1 MRISLLSQWYD
12 PEPGPAA
19 LPGIYGREMIR
30 QGHSVRALTG
40 FPNYPDG
47 KVHAGYRIRRR
58 TIERRDGV
66 DVHRVALYPQ
76 HSRSSLGR
84 VLNYAS
90 FAVSAAISGAPA
102 IKNADA
108 VWVYNSPVTVSLP
121 LLMHTRR
128 GRVPYFLHVQDLWPD
143 SLIASGMVPEG
154 WVGDRAAEMIS
165 RIVQVTEEKATT
177 VGVISP
183 SVRDLILERHTQ
195 LDPTKIVYAPNPTNE
210 QLFRPADEI
219 RRELGLE
226 LAENQTIDLMYAG
239 AIGDVQGL
247 DTVLDA
253 AALLRDLPAVRL
265 TIYGEGISRQR
276 LERRVADEHL
286 DNVRFMGRVEQ
297 GDIPELI
304 ARSHIQ
310 LVSLASSPFL
320 RFTTPSKIPSLLAS
334 GVPIV
339 GQIGGDG
346 ADLIRAAGAGIVVEP
361 GDAAALA
368 SAIARIVEGGPE
380 QWRAHGESGRRY
392 YSAHLSVAS
401 TTRIILGS
409 FGVPQ
414 PQNQD

>member
-1 MRISLLSQWYD
+1 MRIGILSQWYD

-19 LPGIYGREMIR
+19 LPAIYGREMIR

-47 KVHAGYRIRRR
+47 KVHDGYRIRRK
-58 TIERRDGV
+58 TVERRDGV

-76 HSRSSLGR
+76 HSRSAVGR

-90 FAVSAAISGAPA
+90 FAASAALSGGAA
-102 IKNADA
+102 LKNADG

-128 GRVPYFLHVQDLWPD
+128 GAIPYFLHVQDLWPD

-154 WVGDRAAEMIS
+154 WIGDRAAAMIR
-165 RIVQVTEEKATT
+165 RIVKVTERKATT

-183 SVRDLILERHTQ
+183 GVRELILERHTQ
-195 LDPTKIVYAPNPTNE
+195 LDPAKIVYAPNPTNE
-210 QLFRPADEI
+210 QLFRPVGEI
-219 RRELGLE
+219 RQELGVE
-226 LAENQTIDLMYAG
+226 PSSDQTIDFMYAG

-253 AALLRDLPAVRL
+253 AALLRDIPAIRL
-265 TIYGEGISRQR
+265 TIYGDGISRER
-276 LERRVADEHL
+276 LERRTADERL
-286 DNVRFMGRVEQ
+286 DNVRFMGRVDQDE
-297 GDIPELI
+297 IPELI

-346 ADLIRAAGAGIVVEP
+346 ADLIRAAGAGLVVEP

-368 SAIARIVEGGPE
+368 GAIARMAESGPE
-380 QWRAHGESGRRY
+380 QWHAFGESGRRY
-392 YSAHLSVAS
+392 YSSHLSVAS
-401 TTRIILGS
+401 TTSIILDSLGA
-409 FGVPQ
+409 PQ
-414 PQNQD
+414 PHIQD

>member
-1 MRISLLSQWYD
+1 MKISLLSQWYD

-19 LPGIYGREMIR
+19 LPAIYGREMIR

-47 KVHAGYRIRRR
+47 KVHDGYRIRRK
-58 TIERRDGV
+58 TIERRDGI

-76 HSRSSLGR
+76 HSRSAMGR

-90 FAVSAAISGAPA
+90 FAASASISGRAA
-102 IKNADA
+102 LQGADA

-121 LLMHTRR
+121 LLLHTRR
-128 GRVPYFLHVQDLWPD
+128 GTVPYFLHVQDLWPD

-154 WVGDRAAEMIS
+154 WVGDRAASMIS
-165 RIVQVTEEKATT
+165 RIVKLTERKATS

-183 SVRDLILERHTQ
+183 GVRNLILERHTQ
-195 LDPTKIVYAPNPTNE
+195 LDPAKIVYAPNPTNE
-210 QLFRPADEI
+210 QLFEPAEEI
-219 RRELGLE
+219 RRRLDIDLSSDH
-226 LAENQTIDLMYAG
+226 TIDFMYAG

-265 TIYGEGISRQR
+265 TIYGDGISRNR
-276 LERRVADEHL
+276 LERRVKEERL
-286 DNVRFMGRVEQ
+286 GNVRFMGRVEQ
-297 GDIPELI
+297 HEIPELI

-334 GVPIV
+334 GAPIV

-346 ADLIRAAGAGIVVEP
+346 ADLIRDAGAGLVVEP
-361 GDAAALA
+361 GDAVALA
-368 SAIARIVEGGPE
+368 DAIARMAASGPE
-380 QWRAHGESGRRY
+380 QWQAFGESGRRY
-392 YSAHLSVAS
+392 YSSHLSVAS
-401 TTRIILGS
+401 TTRIILDSLGA
-409 FGVPQ
+409 PR
-414 PQNQD
+414 PPIQD